1 MEAFLIEFVCH
12 GNILSLELH
21 LFKKFYSCFIF
32 TIIPM
37 LDKIS
42 VKFKQRSVIKPES
55 FSFFIQRN
63 KDELGSQT

>member
-1 MEAFLIEFVCH
+1 MIVGKKIMEAFLIEFVCH

-42 VKFKQRSVIKPES
+42 QWNLNRGVW
-55 FSFFIQRN
+55 
-63 KDELGSQT
+63 

>member
-42 VKFKQRSVIKPES
+42 
-55 FSFFIQRN
+55 
-63 KDELGSQT
+63 L

>member
-42 VKFKQRSVIKPES
+42 E
-55 FSFFIQRN
+55 
-63 KDELGSQT
+63 